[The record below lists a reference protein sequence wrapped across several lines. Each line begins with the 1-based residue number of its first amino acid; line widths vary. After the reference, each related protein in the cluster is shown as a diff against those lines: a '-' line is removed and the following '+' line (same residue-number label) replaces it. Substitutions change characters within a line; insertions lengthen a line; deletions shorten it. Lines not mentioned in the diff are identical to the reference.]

1 MKKNEYCSIYEPK
14 IIRGLCL
21 HQIGHI
27 DTNDSFYCEPHIHL
41 NWYEITY
48 VDKGSCV
55 VQTDNE
61 QFLMKSGDMHISI
74 PGDIH
79 SIKSNSPPFS
89 YSYASFHFNN
99 ENDINSFLA
108 LIPFIRKNRI
118 IHIQTESLKRA
129 IEELYVLDDES
140 FILIAYRLFE
150 ISQLIKRHY
159 LSENYTKVAY
169 SRQKDI
175 CMRIENYIHDNIYR
189 ISSLQELENE
199 FGYRYSYLS
208 DVYSKQTGK
217 TIFELFK
224 TRRMESAKLLI
235 KENKLSIK
243 AISKKLNYSSVQS
256 FSRAY
261 KHYWGHSPIISSY

>member
-1 MKKNEYCSIYEPK
+1 
-14 IIRGLCL
+14 
-21 HQIGHI
+21 
-27 DTNDSFYCEPHIHL
+27 
-41 NWYEITY
+41 
-48 VDKGSCV
+48 
-55 VQTDNE
+55 
-61 QFLMKSGDMHISI
+61 MKSGDMHISI

-79 SIKSNSPPFS
+79 SIKSNSPSFS
-89 YSYASFHFNN
+89 YSYASFHFND

-129 IEELYVLDDES
+129 IEELDVLDDES

-159 LSENYTKVAY
+159 LSENYSKVAY

-175 CMRIENYIHDNIYR
+175 CIRIENYIHDNIYR